1 MKLPYIAIKNQI
13 ILPYSSD
20 EIKVGK
26 TRSLISL
33 DKAKQLQKANKNN
46 PTIVLVFLNNDSNNE
61 YLTLDDILKYGVL
74 AKIKKATTDSNDVA
88 TVELETLDRVL
99 IKNFV
104 HDKNNDIEATEVDYE
119 YVKYDSESKADIK
132 PLNKYKDQLI
142 TLVKELK
149 PWFISDIK
157 DNNSDFIPSLVRIL
171 DQQLLSSKEHE
182 NAIFSLLGKLSILM
196 DIEDLRAIILLEK
209 VEDLYAKTFNLINK
223 IIKLGNIEKEI
234 SSTMRNDLD
243 DQQRDFLL
251 REKMRQI
258 KKMLGEED
266 GSKEVDNILKNE
278 NKKAQY
284 PDYVLE
290 TIQNEQ
296 ARLASMMP
304 SSPEANVSK
313 TYIELLLKLPWR
325 KINKEVID
333 IDNVRKILD
342 KHHYGL
348 EKPKKRI
355 IEFISVLSHTKNK
368 EGDKNY
374 VPIKGEPDCFIDNKL
389 FINKLGTVTNEQ
401 VNNIPILTLIGPPGV
416 GKTTLAKSIAEA
428 LNRKFIK
435 ISLGGV
441 KDEAEIRGHRRTYVG
456 AMPGKIITA
465 IKKAGVSNPVILL
478 DEIDKMSADFRGD
491 PVSAMLEVLDPE
503 QNANFQDHYLDLEYD
518 LSKVLFI
525 ATANYF
531 DSIPAPLIDRVEL
544 LELSTY
550 TIIEKIQIAKAYLI
564 PKVLE
569 QNLLDK
575 KQFQISD
582 DVIEYLITRY
592 TRESGVRELKRI
604 LDSIARKIV
613 VKILDKKVDKEFVIT
628 KEIATE
634 FLGPIIFEPDEN
646 ENKSQV
652 GVVNGLAYTSYGGS
666 TLAIE
671 VTTYPGK
678 EGLKLTGQLK
688 DVMKESAQTAL
699 SFVRHNAKK
708 FDITDFDFDNTT
720 IHIHVPEGA
729 IPKDGPSAGVT
740 FTTSIISALSNK
752 PVPANIGMTGEITL
766 RGKVLPI
773 GGLKE
778 KSLAASKFGIKTI
791 FIPKDNALHLVD
803 IPEEVK
809 KEVKFIPVQYYDE
822 IYEHIFAHQLS
833 KVNKESKNKKTVN
846 SK

>member
-1 MKLPYIAIKNQI
+1 M
-13 ILPYSSD
+13 
-20 EIKVGK
+20 
-26 TRSLISL
+26 
-33 DKAKQLQKANKNN
+33 
-46 PTIVLVFLNNDSNNE
+46 
-61 YLTLDDILKYGVL
+61 
-74 AKIKKATTDSNDVA
+74 
-88 TVELETLDRVL
+88 
-99 IKNFV
+99 
-104 HDKNNDIEATEVDYE
+104 
-119 YVKYDSESKADIK
+119 
-132 PLNKYKDQLI
+132 
-142 TLVKELK
+142 
-149 PWFISDIK
+149 
-157 DNNSDFIPSLVRIL
+157 
-171 DQQLLSSKEHE
+171 
-182 NAIFSLLGKLSILM
+182 
-196 DIEDLRAIILLEK
+196 
-209 VEDLYAKTFNLINK
+209 
-223 IIKLGNIEKEI
+223 
-234 SSTMRNDLD
+234 
-243 DQQRDFLL
+243 
-251 REKMRQI
+251 
-258 KKMLGEED
+258 
-266 GSKEVDNILKNE
+266 
-278 NKKAQY
+278 
-284 PDYVLE
+284 
-290 TIQNEQ
+290 
-296 ARLASMMP
+296 
-304 SSPEANVSK
+304 
-313 TYIELLLKLPWR
+313 
-325 KINKEVID
+325 
-333 IDNVRKILD
+333 
-342 KHHYGL
+342 
-348 EKPKKRI
+348 
-355 IEFISVLSHTKNK
+355 
-368 EGDKNY
+368 
-374 VPIKGEPDCFIDNKL
+374 
-389 FINKLGTVTNEQ
+389 
-401 VNNIPILTLIGPPGV
+401 
-416 GKTTLAKSIAEA
+416 
-428 LNRKFIK
+428 
-435 ISLGGV
+435 
-441 KDEAEIRGHRRTYVG
+441 
-456 AMPGKIITA
+456 
-465 IKKAGVSNPVILL
+465 
-478 DEIDKMSADFRGD
+478 
-491 PVSAMLEVLDPE
+491 
-503 QNANFQDHYLDLEYD
+503 
-518 LSKVLFI
+518 
-525 ATANYF
+525 
-531 DSIPAPLIDRVEL
+531 

-550 TIIEKIQIAKAYLI
+550 TIIEKIQIARNYLI

-613 VKILDKKVDKEFVIT
+613 VKILDKKIDKEFVIT

-678 EGLKLTGQLK
+678 DGLKLTGQLK

-791 FIPKDNALHLVD
+791 FIPKDNARHLVD

-833 KVNKESKNKKTVN
+833 KTNKESKNKKTVN